1 MSENIEE
8 KKEESTDVTVIEV
21 PVPETEKDSSVEEVE
36 NTINKA
42 TAEESFDIKP
52 QLSPDS
58 EQVKKV
64 TEEQKEY
71 LLKRAKEANIDVDKL
86 EYEEDGVTPKVTDE
100 MLELFSIYSNG
111 IFDKEFFQI
120 YIDQAKSIIDQYKD
134 FKSMVDKGLTDEDD
148 MEYYSG
154 LAKGYEEARLI
165 IGLVQTE
172 YTKMCKDFEENK
184 IFENQSKAITLSLLR
199 DYFVNEFKLVDTW
212 LHPILKDPNVIAKE
226 IAEFDRTKELED
238 SIRKMMFVAPIF
250 KEYAHKMFIRC
261 KGDHSLNS
269 FDKKFTDS
277 NFESLIYGLNSYIK
291 NSGETHDIDLK
302 TIITRD
308 MNNMNFVKA
317 ILTTMFIY
325 NNDEFIKDINV
336 SEESLNT
343 LKKKMNPN
351 DIYTKTEDNVF
362 TELYKNFSTIKQ
374 YFTDKQFITRLFA
387 IVSNNLTSDKIFK
400 TVNIDLN
407 ESYDK
412 FIIKFSEKLPDITGT
427 SIIRWGQY
435 YSYLKKYEFYH
446 SVKLLKEYI
455 EGEEKNEK
463 TGETLLIDCI
473 STYLVEYLNMI
484 YGKILSDLD
493 IFVKENVYSASMRQT
508 MFAMLTNSILMQHE
522 LGFKSDFNPET
533 ESTGDGLYEL
543 AQKVF
548 GEQYKFIIVDKEKD
562 ILLKDVDLTETR
574 KCYFNTIDELM
585 EFMLLSCECIM
596 KGDYCNDYTKPFS
609 NTKTKKT
616 KKKHNRK

>member
-8 KKEESTDVTVIEV
+8 KKENTDVTVIEV
-21 PVPETEKDSSVEEVE
+21 PVPETEKDSSVEEVDK
-36 NTINKA
+36 TINKS

-86 EYEEDGVTPKVTDE
+86 EYEEDGVTPKITDE
-100 MLELFSIYSNG
+100 MLELFAIYSNG

-172 YTKMCKDFEENK
+172 YNKMCKDFEENK

-212 LHPILKDPNVIAKE
+212 LHPVLREPSAIAKE
-226 IAEFDRTKELED
+226 IAKFDRTKELED

-269 FDKKFTDS
+269 FEKKFTDS

-351 DIYTKTEDNVF
+351 DVYTKTEDNIF

-374 YFTDKQFITRLFA
+374 YFIDKQFITRLFA
-387 IVSNNLTSDKIFK
+387 IVSNNVTSDKIFK
-400 TVNIDLN
+400 IVGIDLN

-412 FIIKFSEKLPDITGT
+412 FIIKFSEKLPEITGT

-463 TGETLLIDCI
+463 TGESLLIDCI

-508 MFAMLTNSILMQHE
+508 MFAMLTNNILMQHE

-533 ESTGDGLYEL
+533 ESSGDGLYEL
-543 AQKVF
+543 AKKVF

-562 ILLKDVDLTETR
+562 ILLKDVDLIETR
-574 KCYFNTIDELM
+574 KHYFNVVNELM

-596 KGDYCNDYTKPFS
+596 KGDYYNGYTKPFS

>member
-8 KKEESTDVTVIEV
+8 KKENTDVTVIEV
-21 PVPETEKDSSVEEVE
+21 PVPETEKDSSVEEVDK
-36 NTINKA
+36 TINKS

-86 EYEEDGVTPKVTDE
+86 EYEEDGVTPKITDE
-100 MLELFSIYSNG
+100 MLELFAIYSNG

-172 YTKMCKDFEENK
+172 YNKMCKDFEENK

-212 LHPILKDPNVIAKE
+212 LHPVLREPSAIAKE
-226 IAEFDRTKELED
+226 IAKFDRTKELED

-351 DIYTKTEDNVF
+351 DVYTKTEDNIF

-374 YFTDKQFITRLFA
+374 YFIDKQFITRLFA
-387 IVSNNLTSDKIFK
+387 IVSNNVTSDKIFK
-400 TVNIDLN
+400 IVGIDLN

-412 FIIKFSEKLPDITGT
+412 FIIKFSEKLPEITGT

-463 TGETLLIDCI
+463 TGESLLIDCI

-508 MFAMLTNSILMQHE
+508 MFAMLTNNILMQHE

-533 ESTGDGLYEL
+533 ESSGDGLYEL
-543 AQKVF
+543 AKKVF

-562 ILLKDVDLTETR
+562 ILLKDVDLIETR
-574 KCYFNTIDELM
+574 KHYFNVVNELM

-596 KGDYCNDYTKPFS
+596 KGDYYNGYTKPFS

>member
-8 KKEESTDVTVIEV
+8 KKETTDVTVIEL
-21 PVPETEKDSSVEEVE
+21 PVPETEKDPSVEEVDK
-36 NTINKA
+36 TINEA
-42 TAEESFDIKP
+42 TAEETFDIKP
-52 QLSPDS
+52 TLSADS

-64 TEEQKEY
+64 AEEQKEY

-100 MLELFSIYSNG
+100 MLELFAIYSNG

-134 FKSMVDKGLTDEDD
+134 FKSMVDRGLTDEDD

-184 IFENQSKAITLSLLR
+184 VFETQSKAITLSLLR
-199 DYFVNEFKLVDTW
+199 DYFVNEFRLVDSW
-212 LHPILKDPNVIAKE
+212 LHPVHIDPSPKELAK
-226 IAEFDRTKELED
+226 FDRTKELED
-238 SIRKMMFVAPIF
+238 SIRKRMFVAPIF
-250 KEYAHKMFIRC
+250 REYAHKMLIRC
-261 KGDHSLNS
+261 KANRSLNS
-269 FDKKFTDS
+269 FEKKFTDS

-308 MNNMNFVKA
+308 MNNMNFIKA

-351 DIYTKTEDNVF
+351 DVYTKTEENIF
-362 TELYKNFSTIKQ
+362 TELYKNFATIEQ
-374 YFTDKQFITRLFA
+374 YFTDKTFITRLFI
-387 IVSNNLTSDKIFK
+387 IVSKNVTSDKIFK
-400 TVNIDLN
+400 IVGIDLN
-407 ESYDK
+407 ESYEK

-427 SIIRWGQY
+427 SIIRWGQF

-484 YGKILSDLD
+484 YGKLLSDLD
-493 IFVKENVYSASMRQT
+493 VFIKENVYSAPMRQT
-508 MFAMLTNSILMQHE
+508 MFAMLTNNILMQHE
-522 LGFKSDFNPET
+522 LGFKCDFNPET
-533 ESTGDGLYEL
+533 ESSGDGLYEL

-562 ILLKDVDLTETR
+562 ILLKDVNLTETR
-574 KCYFNTIDELM
+574 KHYFDVVNELM
-585 EFMLLSCECIM
+585 ELMLFSCDCLM
-596 KGDYCNDYTKPFS
+596 KGDYDNVCEKTFS
-609 NTKTKKT
+609 NTKTKKN
-616 KKKHNRK
+616 KKKRNRK

>member
-100 MLELFSIYSNG
+100 MLELFAIYSNG

-212 LHPILKDPNVIAKE
+212 LHPIHIDPSSKELAK
-226 IAEFDRTKELED
+226 FDRTKELED

-261 KGDHSLNS
+261 KGDRSLNS
-269 FDKKFTDS
+269 FEKKFTDS

-317 ILTTMFIY
+317 VLTTMFIY

-351 DIYTKTEDNVF
+351 DVYTKTEENVF
-362 TELYKNFSTIKQ
+362 TELYKNFATIKQ

-427 SIIRWGQY
+427 SIIKWGQY

-493 IFVKENVYSASMRQT
+493 IFVKENVYSAPMRQT

-533 ESTGDGLYEL
+533 ESSGDGLYEL

-574 KCYFNTIDELM
+574 KCYFNTINELM
-585 EFMLLSCECIM
+585 EFMLFSCECIM
-596 KGDYCNDYTKPFS
+596 KGDYYNGYAKLFS

-616 KKKHNRK
+616 KKKHNRR

>member
-8 KKEESTDVTVIEV
+8 KKENTDVTVIEV
-21 PVPETEKDSSVEEVE
+21 PVPETEKDSSVEEVDK
-36 NTINKA
+36 TINKS

-86 EYEEDGVTPKVTDE
+86 EYEEDGVTPKITDE
-100 MLELFSIYSNG
+100 MLELFAIYSNG

-172 YTKMCKDFEENK
+172 YNKMCKDFEENK

-212 LHPILKDPNVIAKE
+212 LHPILKDPKE

-238 SIRKMMFVAPIF
+238 SIRKMMFVAPI
-250 KEYAHKMFIRC
+250 
-261 KGDHSLNS
+261 L
-269 FDKKFTDS
+269 
-277 NFESLIYGLNSYIK
+277 

-351 DIYTKTEDNVF
+351 DVYTKTEDNIF

-374 YFTDKQFITRLFA
+374 YFIDKQFITRLFA
-387 IVSNNLTSDKIFK
+387 IVSNNVTSDKIFK
-400 TVNIDLN
+400 IVGIDLN

-412 FIIKFSEKLPDITGT
+412 FIIKFSEKLPEITGT

-484 YGKILSDLD
+484 YGKVLSDLD

-533 ESTGDGLYEL
+533 ESSGDGLYEL

-574 KCYFNTIDELM
+574 KCYFNAINELM

-596 KGDYCNDYTKPFS
+596 EGDYCNDYTKSFS

>member
-1 MSENIEE
+1 
-8 KKEESTDVTVIEV
+8 
-21 PVPETEKDSSVEEVE
+21 
-36 NTINKA
+36 
-42 TAEESFDIKP
+42 
-52 QLSPDS
+52 
-58 EQVKKV
+58 
-64 TEEQKEY
+64 
-71 LLKRAKEANIDVDKL
+71 
-86 EYEEDGVTPKVTDE
+86 
-100 MLELFSIYSNG
+100 
-111 IFDKEFFQI
+111 
-120 YIDQAKSIIDQYKD
+120 
-134 FKSMVDKGLTDEDD
+134 
-148 MEYYSG
+148 
-154 LAKGYEEARLI
+154 
-165 IGLVQTE
+165 
-172 YTKMCKDFEENK
+172 
-184 IFENQSKAITLSLLR
+184 
-199 DYFVNEFKLVDTW
+199 
-212 LHPILKDPNVIAKE
+212 
-226 IAEFDRTKELED
+226 
-238 SIRKMMFVAPIF
+238 
-250 KEYAHKMFIRC
+250 
-261 KGDHSLNS
+261 
-269 FDKKFTDS
+269 
-277 NFESLIYGLNSYIK
+277 
-291 NSGETHDIDLK
+291 
-302 TIITRD
+302 
-308 MNNMNFVKA
+308 
-317 ILTTMFIY
+317 
-325 NNDEFIKDINV
+325 
-336 SEESLNT
+336 
-343 LKKKMNPN
+343 MNPN
-351 DIYTKTEDNVF
+351 DVYTKTEENVF
-362 TELYKNFSTIKQ
+362 TELYKNFATIKQ

-427 SIIRWGQY
+427 SIIKWGQY

-493 IFVKENVYSASMRQT
+493 IFVKENVYSAPMRQT

-533 ESTGDGLYEL
+533 ESSGDGLYEL

-585 EFMLLSCECIM
+585 KFMLFSCECIM
-596 KGDYCNDYTKPFS
+596 KGDYYNGYAKPFS

-616 KKKHNRK
+616 KKKHNRR

>member
-100 MLELFSIYSNG
+100 MLELFAIYSNG

-212 LHPILKDPNVIAKE
+212 LHPIHIDPSSKELAK
-226 IAEFDRTKELED
+226 FDRTKELED
-238 SIRKMMFVAPIF
+238 SIKKMMFVAPIF

-261 KGDHSLNS
+261 KGDRSLNS
-269 FDKKFTDS
+269 FEKKFTDS

-317 ILTTMFIY
+317 VLTTMFIY

-351 DIYTKTEDNVF
+351 DVYTKTEENVF
-362 TELYKNFSTIKQ
+362 TELYKNFATIKQ

-427 SIIRWGQY
+427 SIIKWGQY

-484 YGKILSDLD
+484 YGKILSDLE
-493 IFVKENVYSASMRQT
+493 IFVKENVYSAPMRQT

-533 ESTGDGLYEL
+533 ESSGDGLYEL

-585 EFMLLSCECIM
+585 EFMLFSCECIM
-596 KGDYCNDYTKPFS
+596 KGNYYNGYAKPFS

-616 KKKHNRK
+616 KKKHNRR

>member
-111 IFDKEFFQI
+111 VFDKEFFQI

-148 MEYYSG
+148 MDYYSG

-212 LHPILKDPNVIAKE
+212 LHPILRDPKELAK
-226 IAEFDRTKELED
+226 FDRTKELED

-261 KGDHSLNS
+261 KGDRSLNS
-269 FDKKFTDS
+269 FEKKFTDS

-351 DIYTKTEDNVF
+351 DVYTKTEDNIF
-362 TELYKNFSTIKQ
+362 TELYKNFATIKQ

-463 TGETLLIDCI
+463 TGESLLIDCI

-533 ESTGDGLYEL
+533 ESSGDGLYEL

-585 EFMLLSCECIM
+585 EFMLFSCECIM
-596 KGDYCNDYTKPFS
+596 KGDYYNGYAKPFN
-609 NTKTKKT
+609 NTKTKKN

>member
-8 KKEESTDVTVIEV
+8 KKENTDVTVIEV
-21 PVPETEKDSSVEEVE
+21 PVPETEKDSSVEEVDK
-36 NTINKA
+36 TINKS

-52 QLSPDS
+52 TLSADS

-86 EYEEDGVTPKVTDE
+86 EYEEDGVTPKITDE
-100 MLELFSIYSNG
+100 MLELFAIYSNG

-172 YTKMCKDFEENK
+172 YNKMCKDFEENK

-212 LHPILKDPNVIAKE
+212 LHPVLREPSAIAKE
-226 IAEFDRTKELED
+226 IAKYDRTKELED

-269 FDKKFTDS
+269 FEKKFTDS

-343 LKKKMNPN
+343 LRKKMNPN
-351 DIYTKTEDNVF
+351 DVYTKTEDNIF

-374 YFTDKQFITRLFA
+374 YFIDKQFITRLFT
-387 IVSNNLTSDKIFK
+387 IVGNNVTSDKIFK
-400 TVNIDLN
+400 IVGIDLN

-412 FIIKFSEKLPDITGT
+412 FIIKFSEKLPEITGT

-463 TGETLLIDCI
+463 TGESLLIDCI

-493 IFVKENVYSASMRQT
+493 IFVKENVYSAPMRQT
-508 MFAMLTNSILMQHE
+508 MFAMLTNNILMQHE

-533 ESTGDGLYEL
+533 ESSGDGLYEL

-562 ILLKDVDLTETR
+562 ILLKDVNLIETR
-574 KCYFNTIDELM
+574 KCYFNTINELM
-585 EFMLLSCECIM
+585 EFMLFSCECIM
-596 KGDYCNDYTKPFS
+596 KGDYYNGYAKPFS

>member
-8 KKEESTDVTVIEV
+8 KKENTDVTVIEV
-21 PVPETEKDSSVEEVE
+21 PVPETEKDSSVEEVDK
-36 NTINKA
+36 TINKS

-86 EYEEDGVTPKVTDE
+86 EYEEDGVTPKITDE
-100 MLELFSIYSNG
+100 MLELFAIYSNG

-172 YTKMCKDFEENK
+172 YNKMCKDFEENK

-212 LHPILKDPNVIAKE
+212 LHPILKDPKE

-351 DIYTKTEDNVF
+351 DVYTKTEDNIF

-374 YFTDKQFITRLFA
+374 YFIDKQFITRLFA
-387 IVSNNLTSDKIFK
+387 IVSNNVTSDKIFK
-400 TVNIDLN
+400 IVGIDLN

-412 FIIKFSEKLPDITGT
+412 FIIKFSEKLPEITGT

-484 YGKILSDLD
+484 YGKVLSDLD

-533 ESTGDGLYEL
+533 ESSGDGLYEL

-574 KCYFNTIDELM
+574 KCYFNAINELM

-596 KGDYCNDYTKPFS
+596 EGDYCNDYTKSFS

>member
-8 KKEESTDVTVIEV
+8 KKENTDVTVIEV
-21 PVPETEKDSSVEEVE
+21 PVPETEKDSSVEEVDK
-36 NTINKA
+36 TINKS

-52 QLSPDS
+52 TLSADS

-86 EYEEDGVTPKVTDE
+86 EYEEDGVTPKITDE
-100 MLELFSIYSNG
+100 MLELFAIYSNG

-172 YTKMCKDFEENK
+172 YNKMCKDFEENK

-212 LHPILKDPNVIAKE
+212 LHPVLREPSAIAKE
-226 IAEFDRTKELED
+226 IAKYDRTKELED

-269 FDKKFTDS
+269 FEKKFTDS

-343 LKKKMNPN
+343 LRKKMNPN
-351 DIYTKTEDNVF
+351 DVYTKTEDNIF

-374 YFTDKQFITRLFA
+374 YFIDKQFITRLFT
-387 IVSNNLTSDKIFK
+387 IVGNNVTSDKIFK
-400 TVNIDLN
+400 IVGIDLN

-412 FIIKFSEKLPDITGT
+412 FIIKFSEKLPEITGT

-463 TGETLLIDCI
+463 TGESLLIDCI

-493 IFVKENVYSASMRQT
+493 IFVKENVYSAPMRQT
-508 MFAMLTNSILMQHE
+508 MFAMLTNNILMQHE

-533 ESTGDGLYEL
+533 ESSGDGLYEL

-562 ILLKDVDLTETR
+562 ILLKDVNLIETR
-574 KCYFNTIDELM
+574 KCYFNTINELM
-585 EFMLLSCECIM
+585 EFMLFSCECIM
-596 KGDYCNDYTKPFS
+596 KGDYYNGYSKPFS

>member
-8 KKEESTDVTVIEV
+8 KKENTDVTVIEV
-21 PVPETEKDSSVEEVE
+21 PVPETEKDSSVEEVDK
-36 NTINKA
+36 TINKS

-52 QLSPDS
+52 TLSADS

-86 EYEEDGVTPKVTDE
+86 EYEEDGVTPKITDE
-100 MLELFSIYSNG
+100 MLELFAIYSNG

-172 YTKMCKDFEENK
+172 YNKMCKDFEENK

-212 LHPILKDPNVIAKE
+212 LHPVLREPSAIAKE
-226 IAEFDRTKELED
+226 IAKYDRTKELED

-269 FDKKFTDS
+269 FEKKFTDS

-343 LKKKMNPN
+343 LRKKMNPN
-351 DIYTKTEDNVF
+351 DVYTKTEDNIF

-374 YFTDKQFITRLFA
+374 YFIDKQFITRLFT
-387 IVSNNLTSDKIFK
+387 IVGNNVTSDKIFK
-400 TVNIDLN
+400 IVGIDLN

-412 FIIKFSEKLPDITGT
+412 FIIKFSEKLPEITGT

-463 TGETLLIDCI
+463 TGESLLIDCI

-493 IFVKENVYSASMRQT
+493 IFVKENVYSAPMRQT
-508 MFAMLTNSILMQHE
+508 MFAMLTNNILMQHE

-533 ESTGDGLYEL
+533 ESSGDGLYEL

-562 ILLKDVDLTETR
+562 ILLKDVNLIETR
-574 KCYFNTIDELM
+574 KHYFNVVNELM
-585 EFMLLSCECIM
+585 ELMLLSCECIM
-596 KGDYCNDYTKPFS
+596 KGDYYNGYAKPFS

>member
-8 KKEESTDVTVIEV
+8 KKENTDVTVIEV
-21 PVPETEKDSSVEEVE
+21 PVPETEKDSSVEEVDK
-36 NTINKA
+36 TINKS

-100 MLELFSIYSNG
+100 MLELFAIYSNG

-172 YTKMCKDFEENK
+172 YNKMCKDFEENK

-212 LHPILKDPNVIAKE
+212 LHPILKDPKE
-226 IAEFDRTKELED
+226 IAEFDRTRELED

-351 DIYTKTEDNVF
+351 DVYTKTEDNIF

-374 YFTDKQFITRLFA
+374 YFIDKQFITRLFA
-387 IVSNNLTSDKIFK
+387 IVSNNVTSDKIFK
-400 TVNIDLN
+400 IVGIDLN

-412 FIIKFSEKLPDITGT
+412 FIIKFSEKLPEITGT

-455 EGEEKNEK
+455 EGEEKDEK
-463 TGETLLIDCI
+463 TGESLLIDCI

-508 MFAMLTNSILMQHE
+508 MFAMLTNNILMQHE

-533 ESTGDGLYEL
+533 ESSGDGLYEL
-543 AQKVF
+543 AKKVF

-574 KCYFNTIDELM
+574 KCYFNAINELM

-596 KGDYCNDYTKPFS
+596 KGDYYNGYSKPFN

>member
-8 KKEESTDVTVIEV
+8 KKENTDVTVIEV
-21 PVPETEKDSSVEEVE
+21 PVPETEKDSSVEEVDK
-36 NTINKA
+36 TINKS

-52 QLSPDS
+52 TLSADS

-86 EYEEDGVTPKVTDE
+86 EYEEDGVTPKITDE
-100 MLELFSIYSNG
+100 MLELFAIYSNG

-172 YTKMCKDFEENK
+172 YNKMCKDFEENK

-212 LHPILKDPNVIAKE
+212 LHPVLKEPSAIAKE
-226 IAEFDRTKELED
+226 IARLDRTKELED

-269 FDKKFTDS
+269 FEKKFTDS

-351 DIYTKTEDNVF
+351 DVYTKTEDNIF

-374 YFTDKQFITRLFA
+374 YFTDKTFITRLFI
-387 IVSNNLTSDKIFK
+387 IVGNNVTSDKIFK
-400 TVNIDLN
+400 IVGIDLN

-412 FIIKFSEKLPDITGT
+412 FIIKFSEKLPEITGT

-463 TGETLLIDCI
+463 TGESLLIDCI

-493 IFVKENVYSASMRQT
+493 IFVKENVYSAPMRQT
-508 MFAMLTNSILMQHE
+508 MFAMLTNNILMQHE

-533 ESTGDGLYEL
+533 ESSGDGLYEL

-562 ILLKDVDLTETR
+562 ILLKDVNLIETR
-574 KCYFNTIDELM
+574 KHYFNVVNELM
-585 EFMLLSCECIM
+585 ELMLLSCECIM
-596 KGDYCNDYTKPFS
+596 KGDYYNGYAKPFS

>member
-8 KKEESTDVTVIEV
+8 KKGNTDVTVIEV
-21 PVPETEKDSSVEEVE
+21 PVPETEKDSSVEEVDK
-36 NTINKA
+36 TINKS

-52 QLSPDS
+52 TLSADS

-86 EYEEDGVTPKVTDE
+86 EYEEDGVTPKITDE
-100 MLELFSIYSNG
+100 MLELFAIYSNG

-172 YTKMCKDFEENK
+172 YNKMCKDFEENK

-212 LHPILKDPNVIAKE
+212 LHPVLREPSAVAKE
-226 IAEFDRTKELED
+226 IARLDRTKELED

-269 FDKKFTDS
+269 FEKKFTDS

-351 DIYTKTEDNVF
+351 DIYTKTEDNIF

-374 YFTDKQFITRLFA
+374 YFIDKQFITRLFT
-387 IVSNNLTSDKIFK
+387 IVSNNVTSDKIFK
-400 TVNIDLN
+400 IVGIDLN

-412 FIIKFSEKLPDITGT
+412 FIIKFSEKLPEITGT

-463 TGETLLIDCI
+463 TGESLLIDCI

-508 MFAMLTNSILMQHE
+508 MFAMLTNNILMQHE

-533 ESTGDGLYEL
+533 ESSGDGLYEL
-543 AQKVF
+543 AKKVF

-562 ILLKDVDLTETR
+562 ILLKDVNLIETR
-574 KCYFNTIDELM
+574 KHYFNVVNELM
-585 EFMLLSCECIM
+585 DLMLLSCECIM
-596 KGDYCNDYTKPFS
+596 KGDYYNGYVKPFS

>member
-8 KKEESTDVTVIEV
+8 KKENTDVTVIEV
-21 PVPETEKDSSVEEVE
+21 PVPETEKDSSVEEVDK
-36 NTINKA
+36 TINKA

-71 LLKRAKEANIDVDKL
+71 LLKRAKEANIDVNKL
-86 EYEEDGVTPKVTDE
+86 EYEEDGVTPKITDE
-100 MLELFSIYSNG
+100 MLELFAIYSNG

-172 YTKMCKDFEENK
+172 YNKMCKDFEENK

-212 LHPILKDPNVIAKE
+212 LHPVLREPSAITKE
-226 IAEFDRTKELED
+226 IAKYDRTKELED

-269 FDKKFTDS
+269 FEKKFTDS

-351 DIYTKTEDNVF
+351 DVYTKTEDNIF

-387 IVSNNLTSDKIFK
+387 IVSNNVTSDKIFK
-400 TVNIDLN
+400 IVGIDLN

-412 FIIKFSEKLPDITGT
+412 FIIKFSEKLPEITGT

-463 TGETLLIDCI
+463 TGESLLIDCI

-508 MFAMLTNSILMQHE
+508 MFAMLTNNILMQHE

-533 ESTGDGLYEL
+533 ESSGDGLYEL
-543 AQKVF
+543 AKKVF

-574 KCYFNTIDELM
+574 KCYFNTINELM

-596 KGDYCNDYTKPFS
+596 KGDYYNGYSKPFN

>member
-100 MLELFSIYSNG
+100 MLELFAIYSNG

-212 LHPILKDPNVIAKE
+212 LHPIHIDPSSKELAK
-226 IAEFDRTKELED
+226 FDRTKELED

-261 KGDHSLNS
+261 KGDRSLNS
-269 FDKKFTDS
+269 FEKKFTDS

-317 ILTTMFIY
+317 VLTTMFIY

-336 SEESLNT
+336 SE
-343 LKKKMNPN
+343 
-351 DIYTKTEDNVF
+351 
-362 TELYKNFSTIKQ
+362 
-374 YFTDKQFITRLFA
+374 
-387 IVSNNLTSDKIFK
+387 
-400 TVNIDLN
+400 
-407 ESYDK
+407 
-412 FIIKFSEKLPDITGT
+412 
-427 SIIRWGQY
+427 
-435 YSYLKKYEFYH
+435 
-446 SVKLLKEYI
+446 
-455 EGEEKNEK
+455 
-463 TGETLLIDCI
+463 
-473 STYLVEYLNMI
+473 
-484 YGKILSDLD
+484 
-493 IFVKENVYSASMRQT
+493 
-508 MFAMLTNSILMQHE
+508 
-522 LGFKSDFNPET
+522 
-533 ESTGDGLYEL
+533 
-543 AQKVF
+543 
-548 GEQYKFIIVDKEKD
+548 
-562 ILLKDVDLTETR
+562 
-574 KCYFNTIDELM
+574 
-585 EFMLLSCECIM
+585 
-596 KGDYCNDYTKPFS
+596 
-609 NTKTKKT
+609 
-616 KKKHNRK
+616 

>member
-36 NTINKA
+36 NTINKS

-100 MLELFSIYSNG
+100 MLELFAIYSNG

-212 LHPILKDPNVIAKE
+212 LHPIHIDPSSKELAK
-226 IAEFDRTKELED
+226 FDRTKELED

-261 KGDHSLNS
+261 KGDRSLNS
-269 FDKKFTDS
+269 FEKKFTDS

-317 ILTTMFIY
+317 VLTTMFIY

-351 DIYTKTEDNVF
+351 DVYTKTEENVF
-362 TELYKNFSTIKQ
+362 TELYKNFATIKQ

-427 SIIRWGQY
+427 SIIKWGQY

-493 IFVKENVYSASMRQT
+493 IFVKENVYSAPMRQT

-533 ESTGDGLYEL
+533 ESSGDGLYEL

-574 KCYFNTIDELM
+574 KCYFNTINELM
-585 EFMLLSCECIM
+585 EFMLFSCECIM
-596 KGDYCNDYTKPFS
+596 KGDYYNGYAKLFS

-616 KKKHNRK
+616 KKKHNRR